1 MTSSVDQ
8 FGKAIVSSGL
18 MSADEVKAI
27 WAELPTGG
35 RPKDGKTFA
44 KLLLES
50 QKLNEFQARE
60 LLSGS
65 NTPLVLNQYVLLKK
79 IGAGGMGQVFQ
90 AQHRKMKRFA
100 AIKLLQSALVKD
112 EAAVKRFL
120 REVEAA
126 AKLSHPNIVQ
136 TYDADECRG
145 MHFLAMEFVDGK
157 DLAAFG
163 NQRGKLPVADA
174 VHYVLQA
181 AHGLAFAHSKGIV
194 HRDIKPANLL
204 LDNDGVVKILD
215 MGLARIDGA
224 APGAQDGLTQ
234 SGQVLGTVDYM
245 APEQAFNTSQVD
257 ARADIYSLGCTLY
270 RLLTA
275 QNMYEGESLLQKLM
289 GHQNKPIPK
298 LASHRPDILPAL
310 VSIFERMVAKDPN
323 DRFQSM
329 AEVESAL
336 ASLDIPLSPSKASS
350 TRDNYAVAAHFNPL
364 IGGQSV
370 VVEPTIDIV
379 TAPYSQHQQS
389 SELEEQTVSLINP
402 QQDTDP
408 VSEQSI
414 QQVWRNTS
422 LAGISKRPPG
432 RLRNLLIAAGGL
444 GAVLLL
450 LGIWII
456 IKDKDGKEVAR
467 FEVPEGGTA
476 IAVAQPVV
484 QASTDSTTEPT
495 PSSAL
500 ILGNEAASVAAPV
513 SNTDWPFD
521 PPDDREY
528 AWSAPENLGTGVNTA
543 KTELLAAVSLDELS
557 LYFGS
562 GKKLYFARRSQ
573 VSVPFTNPVEL
584 FDFSGRASLSAN
596 GLAMAI
602 AKKEKLEQLW
612 LSERLDVNVPFPP
625 PKLASALING
635 DRSTLRPIF
644 SPDGLSLLAAT
655 NRTGTRSADV
665 WSFTRST
672 LDQPFTAVES
682 LGDEVNTPDWDM
694 PFYIS
699 NDRCFLIASNQ
710 KRVAGQE
717 RRYVR
722 YFTRANTSKPFQP
735 GRPLGIP
742 LGQSEDSDNNS
753 DFQISGDG
761 RAIYFTTPD
770 LPNSIGGHDM
780 WVARRKLKEASPVG
794 VATLLR
800 EPKLSRLE
808 GAVGSA
814 TTTASVIDLLSLID
828 VKRDVVSG
836 NWLLTPNGLT
846 VSITKGAKNDVEGTA
861 RLQLPYTPPQEYDF
875 EIEFTPTAG
884 LFRITQRFS
893 AAGRAIAWE
902 FDSKPNTATQFS
914 SGFSRLDGKSAA
926 ASSES
931 LKSDRPMLVNGTR
944 YRARIEVRNK
954 SLRVMLDDMELK
966 NWQGSFE
973 RFADLGVRAELP
985 DLHRLGLICFS
996 RAVTFHR
1003 ITVLEVTGRGE
1014 LSTATTPNDA
1024 TRERKSAP

>member
-1 MTSSVDQ
+1 MSLSVDQ

-27 WAELPTGG
+27 WAELPTGR

-65 NTPLVLNQYVLLKK
+65 NIPLVLNQYVLLKE

-100 AIKLLQSALVKD
+100 AIKLLKLSLVKD

-145 MHFLAMEFVDGK
+145 IHFLAMEYVDGK
-157 DLAAFG
+157 DLAAVA

-174 VHYVLQA
+174 VNYAMQA
-181 AHGLAFAHSKGIV
+181 SHGLAFAHSKGIV

-204 LDNDGVVKILD
+204 LDNEGVVKILD

-224 APGAQDGLTQ
+224 AAGAQEGLTQ

-245 APEQAFNTSQVD
+245 SPEQAFDTCRVD

-270 RLLTA
+270 RLLTT
-275 QNMYEGESLLQKLM
+275 QNMYEGDSLLQKLM
-289 GHQNKPIPK
+289 GHRNKPIPK
-298 LASHRPDILPAL
+298 LALHRPDILPAL

-336 ASLDIPLSPSKASS
+336 ASLDIPPSPSKDSS
-350 TRDNYAVAAHFNPL
+350 TSENYAVTAQFNRL
-364 IGGQSV
+364 AGVQTI
-370 VVEPTIDIV
+370 VVEPTIDVV
-379 TAPYSQHQQS
+379 TAPYSQHHQS
-389 SELEEQTVSLINP
+389 SELEQTVSLKDP
-402 QQDTDP
+402 KQDTDP

-414 QQVWRNTS
+414 QLVQRNTP

-432 RLRNLLIAAGGL
+432 RRRKLFVAAGGL

-467 FEVPEGGTA
+467 IELPVGGTA
-476 IAVAQPVV
+476 TVVAQP
-484 QASTDSTTEPT
+484 AE
-495 PSSAL
+495 SARPFTL
-500 ILGNEAASVAAPV
+500 ALGAEANVLGAAPV
-513 SNTDWPFD
+513 SNTHWPFD
-521 PPDDREY
+521 PPDGREY
-528 AWSAPENLGTGVNTA
+528 TWSEPENLGSGVNTT
-543 KTELLAAVSLDELS
+543 KTEYIAAISPDELS
-557 LYFGS
+557 LFFYS
-562 GKKLYFARRSQ
+562 GRKHYFARRSQ

-584 FDFSGRASLSAN
+584 FDFSDRASVSAN

-602 AKKEKLEQLW
+602 AKNKQLEQLW
-612 LSERLDVNVPFPP
+612 LSERRDINVPFPS

-635 DRSTLRPIF
+635 DHSTLHPIF
-644 SPDGLSLLAAT
+644 SADGLSLLVTT
-655 NRTGTRSADV
+655 NRNGTRRADV
-665 WSFTRST
+665 WSFTRSA
-672 LDQPFTAVES
+672 LDQPFISGES
-682 LGDEVNTPDWDM
+682 LGDVVNTPDWDM
-694 PFYIS
+694 PYFIS

-717 RRYVR
+717 LRYVR
-722 YFTRANTSKPFQP
+722 YFTRAKSSEPFQP
-735 GRPLGIP
+735 GRALGIP
-742 LGQSEDSDNNS
+742 LGQAEDSDKNA
-753 DFQISGDG
+753 DFQLSGDG
-761 RAIYFTTPD
+761 RAIYFTTSD
-770 LPNSIGGHDM
+770 LPQSIGGHDM
-780 WVARRKLKEASPVG
+780 WVTRRIPKEPSHVG
-794 VATLLR
+794 IAAHTLLI
-800 EPKLSRLE
+800 EPQLTRLAE
-808 GAVGSA
+808 TAGSA
-814 TTTASVIDLLSLID
+814 TTTASVIDLLPLID
-828 VKRDVVSG
+828 VKSDVVSG
-836 NWLLTPNGLT
+836 NWLFTPNGLM
-846 VSITKGAKNDVEGTA
+846 VSITKGAKNDVEGSA

-884 LFRITQRFS
+884 NFRITQRFS
-893 AAGRAIAWE
+893 VVGRAIAWE
-902 FDSKPNTATQFS
+902 FDSKPSTATQFS
-914 SGFSRLDGKSAA
+914 SGFSRLDGHSVS

-931 LKSDRPMLVNGTR
+931 LKTDGPMLVNGTR

-954 SLRVMLDDMELK
+954 SLRVILDDKELK
-966 NWQGSFE
+966 NWQGDFA
-973 RFADLGVRAELP
+973 RFADLGSRAELP
-985 DLHRLGLICFS
+985 DKHRLGLICFS

-1014 LSTATTPNDA
+1014 LSRATSPVDPA
-1024 TRERKSAP
+1024 HERKTAP